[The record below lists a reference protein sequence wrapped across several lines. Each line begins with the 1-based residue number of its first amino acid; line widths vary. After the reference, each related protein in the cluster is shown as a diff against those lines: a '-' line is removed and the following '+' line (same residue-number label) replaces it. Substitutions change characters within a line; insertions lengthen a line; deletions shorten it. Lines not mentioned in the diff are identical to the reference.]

1 MDNEAKFSN
10 KGVDSKGGGSKG
22 GNGSGGKG
30 RSGKIKGGKS
40 GRGKVNSGKK
50 VRLQEYL
57 DSLIELHKLQHV
69 LLSQMDK
76 EI

>member
-1 MDNEAKFSN
+1 MNSEDKSSN
-10 KGVDSKGGGSKG
+10 KSRANNASKASSK
-22 GNGSGGKG
+22 K
-30 RSGKIKGGKS
+30 SGKAKA
-40 GRGKVNSGKK
+40 NAGKK

-69 LLSQMDK
+69 LLNQMDK

>member
-1 MDNEAKFSN
+1 MPAIFKMEGQRDMNREEKSSN
-10 KGVDSKGGGSKG
+10 KSRANNAGKGSKKT
-22 GNGSGGKG
+22 GKA
-30 RSGKIKGGKS
+30 KA
-40 GRGKVNSGKK
+40 NAGKK

-69 LLSQMDK
+69 LLNQMDK